1 MNRERTGYSG
11 EGGLGEMELRRQVY
25 ISKLNRLGIYESS
38 DGRILQKLTAD
49 ELELELTRQ
58 LAKQGAWK

>member
-1 MNRERTGYSG
+1 
-11 EGGLGEMELRRQVY
+11 MELRKQVY
-25 ISKLNRLGIYESS
+25 IQKLNNIGVYVAS

-58 LAKQGAWK
+58 LAKQGV